1 MTTMTL
7 ITLVV
12 VAFGAVSARGYGR
25 AMALGGVTAAGAA
38 VVVGGTAVPTFYAVS
53 IGAAV
58 ALGLRVLGNGHA
70 PFLPRQRL
78 PPGATLLLLFLAW
91 SAFVTLVAPVLFDGM
106 AVQVPANGPKELH
119 ATVITS
125 SNVAQLI
132 YLGLGVCIVVFLARS
147 PSAGPELIGLAA
159 GAATLL
165 SLWRYFHQ
173 DGLPFPEG
181 ILDNSPNFAFIDT
194 APGDVQRFRGIF
206 SEPAGLAASSLITIA
221 YMVPRS
227 FQLHGWRRAG
237 ALFVAGAALYLGSI
251 STSGTFVVAGVA
263 AALIAGLTFVFGFLQ
278 RRTSLSSVVGVV
290 ACALVIAAVWVLPIV
305 AAFVESTVNDKVLSA
320 SFSQRSGADSESYNI
335 FLDTFGFGVGL
346 GANRASSF
354 MPGLLSTTGII
365 GTMLFAAA
373 ILSLIRRSAT
383 VREYRP
389 VIWALVTLLVAK
401 VVAGP
406 DLSDSSGI
414 LWISLGLLS
423 HAALSPRARPALLS
437 WPNTAAIIPSV
448 NSRGSEL

>member
-12 VAFGAVSARGYGR
+12 VAFGALSARGYGR

-58 ALGLRVLGNGHA
+58 ALGLRVLGNGQA
-70 PFLPRQRL
+70 PLLPRQRL

-106 AVQVPANGPKELH
+106 AVQVPGDGPKELH

-173 DGLPFPEG
+173 EGGLPFPEG
-181 ILDNSPNFAFIDT
+181 IFDNSPNLAFIET

-251 STSGTFVVAGVA
+251 STSGTFVVAAVA

-305 AAFVESTVNDKVLSA
+305 AAFVESTVNEKVLSA

-354 MPGLLSTTGII
+354 LPGLLSTTGII

-423 HAALSPRARPALLS
+423 HAALESTSQAGPAELAQHGRDHPFRQQS
-437 WPNTAAIIPSV
+437 AI
-448 NSRGSEL
+448 